1 MRSTRILQMALRA
14 LGHNKSR
21 AFLTM
26 LGVIIGVSSVI
37 MMLSIGAGTQQSVT
51 GRISALGTNLL
62 TVQPGFQRSGGVAT
76 SNQARSL
83 TLADADAI
91 RNLEGVNAAAPV
103 VSTRVQAIVGEK
115 NTNTSI
121 VGTIPEYQ
129 SSTSIEIS
137 SGSFFTQIEV
147 DQWEKVVVLGATVA
161 EDLFAKSNPVGQT
174 VQLVVNRARVNCR
187 VLGVMASK
195 GGGGFGSQ
203 DDRIVMPITTVQKLL
218 TGSKNVNQISVE
230 AVSTDQMTSV
240 SNRITQLLRI
250 RHDIQ
255 PSGTNDFSIMNQEDL
270 LSTATEVTG
279 IFTVL
284 LAGIAGVSLLVGGIG
299 IMNIMLVSV
308 TERTREIGLRKA
320 IGALRRDIVA
330 QFLVESVL
338 LATAGG
344 ILGIGLGFLG
354 AFLIAS
360 FAGFPAAV
368 TWNSVLLG
376 LLFSMGVGVFFGYYP
391 AQRAASLKPIDAL
404 RYE

>member
-1 MRSTRILQMALRA
+1 MRIRRILQMALRA

-26 LGVIIGVSSVI
+26 LGVIIGVSAVI

-51 GRISALGTNLL
+51 GSISALGTNLL

-91 RNLEGVNAAAPV
+91 RSLEGVKAAAPV
-103 VSTRVQAIVGEK
+103 VSTRAQAVVGEN

-129 SSTSIEIS
+129 SSTSIEL
-137 SGSFFTQIEV
+137 SGGYFFTQIEV

-195 GGGGFGSQ
+195 GGGGMGSQ

-230 AVSTDQMTSV
+230 AVSTDQMTV
-240 SNRITQLLRI
+240 VTNRITQLLRI

-255 PSGTNDFSIMNQEDL
+255 PSGTNDFSIMNQQDL
-270 LSTATEVTG
+270 LGTVNSILG
-279 IFTVL
+279 YFTIL
-284 LAGIAGVSLLVGGIG
+284 LAGIAGISLLVGGIG

-330 QFLVESVL
+330 QFLIEAVL

-354 AFLIAS
+354 AYLIAS
-360 FAGFPAAV
+360 FAGLPAAV
-368 TWNSVLLG
+368 TANSVLLG
-376 LLFSMGVGVFFGYYP
+376 LFFSMGVGVFFGYYP
-391 AQRAASLKPIDAL
+391 AQRAANLKPIDAL

>member
-1 MRSTRILQMALRA
+1 MKSKRILQMALRA

-83 TLADADAI
+83 TLADAEAI

-103 VSTRVQAIVGEK
+103 VSTRTQAIVGEN
-115 NTNTSI
+115 NTNTSV
-121 VGTIPEYQ
+121 VGTTPEYQ
-129 SSTSIEIS
+129 SSTSIEMS
-137 SGSFFTQIEV
+137 SGNFFAQIEV
-147 DQWEKVVVLGATVA
+147 DQWDTVVVLGSTVA
-161 EDLFAKSNPVGQT
+161 EDLFAKSNPIGQT

-230 AVSTDQMTSV
+230 AVSTDQMTAV
-240 SNRITQLLRI
+240 SNRITQLLRV

-255 PSGTNDFSIMNQEDL
+255 PSGANDFSIMNQEDL

-279 IFTVL
+279 IFTAL

-330 QFLVESVL
+330 QFLVEAVL

-354 AFLIAS
+354 AYLIAS

>member
-1 MRSTRILQMALRA
+1 MRFQRILQMAFRA
-14 LGHNKSR
+14 MGHNKSR

-26 LGVIIGVSSVI
+26 LGVIIGVSAVI
-37 MMLSIGAGTQQSVT
+37 MMLSVGAGAQQSVT

-62 TVQPGFQRSGGVAT
+62 TVQPGYQRSGGVAT

-91 RNLEGVNAAAPV
+91 RSLQGVKAAAPV
-103 VSTRVQAIVGEK
+103 VSTRAQAIVGEN
-115 NTNTSI
+115 NTNTNI
-121 VGTIPEYQ
+121 VGTTPEYQ
-129 SSTSIEIS
+129 SSTSIEM
-137 SGSFFTQIEV
+137 SGGNFFAQIEV
-147 DQWEKVVVLGATVA
+147 DQWDTVLVLGATVA
-161 EDLFAKSNPVGQT
+161 QDLFAKSNPVGQT
-174 VQLVVNRARVNCR
+174 VQLVVNQMRVNCR

-230 AVSTDQMTSV
+230 AVSTDQMTAV
-240 SNRITQLLRI
+240 SNRITQLLRA
-250 RHDIQ
+250 RHDIL
-255 PSGTNDFSIMNQEDL
+255 PSGTNDFSILNQEDL
-270 LSTATEVTG
+270 LSTATDVLG
-279 IFTVL
+279 YFTAL

-320 IGALRRDIVA
+320 IGALKRDIVA
-330 QFLVESVL
+330 QFLVEAIL

-344 ILGIGLGFLG
+344 ILGIGFGFLG
-354 AFLIAS
+354 SSLIAS

-391 AQRAASLKPIDAL
+391 AQRAANLKPIDAL